1 MNETIMTYVILIQKG
16 RINLDN
22 VPLEYREQVEEKLE
36 KEEQCYGT
44 SKRKNRDRTFQKKL

>member
-1 MNETIMTYVILIQKG
+1 MNETIMAYVILIQKR

-36 KEEQCYGT
+36 KEE
-44 SKRKNRDRTFQKKL
+44 

>member
-1 MNETIMTYVILIQKG
+1 MIMNETIMAYVILIQKG

-36 KEEQCYGT
+36 KEE
-44 SKRKNRDRTFQKKL
+44 